1 MEAML
6 HEMIHILDYLL
17 NPDSYYEK
25 DYESHGDWFMKQ
37 GQKFSK
43 HGFNVTKYCELGI
56 ENNDNTEADDCMDNG
71 KRNMFLVFSKSKEHM
86 CVRIDADDKD
96 RAMEF
101 LSGQGVKKAALLST
115 PNPYSEEVDV
125 WHPGESMSPIGFNST
140 TDVLYGPFKREGI
153 LDASNPV
160 SESEDDE
167 LDEYMKIART
177 IKGVVSVERDGDEVI
192 VTIA

>member
-1 MEAML
+1 
-6 HEMIHILDYLL
+6 
-17 NPDSYYEK
+17 
-25 DYESHGDWFMKQ
+25 
-37 GQKFSK
+37 
-43 HGFNVTKYCELGI
+43 
-56 ENNDNTEADDCMDNG
+56 
-71 KRNMFLVFSKSKEHM
+71 M

-115 PNPYSEEVDV
+115 PNPYSEEVDI